1 MSWCCT
7 LVLSGLVEFN
17 FWETVLLWDRFL
29 VKETVPKTNDR
40 SSSVGLTGGVECGR
54 PYLLGRLKERGRD
67 SLSLGSIRK
76 KNNVPLFHKH
86 YYFIADYKY
95 HKIW

>member
-7 LVLSGLVEFN
+7 LDLSGLEEFN
-17 FWETVLLWDRFL
+17 FWLTVVLWDRFL

-67 SLSLGSIRK
+67 SLSLGSI
-76 KNNVPLFHKH
+76 
-86 YYFIADYKY
+86 
-95 HKIW
+95 

>member
-1 MSWCCT
+1 MSWCWT
-7 LVLSGLVEFN
+7 LALSGLEEFN
-17 FWETVLLWDRFL
+17 FWVTVVLWDRFL

-76 KNNVPLFHKH
+76 RNIYIWFYYSTH
-86 YYFIADYKY
+86 YNFWNKL
-95 HKIW
+95 

>member
-7 LVLSGLVEFN
+7 LDLSGLEEFN
-17 FWETVLLWDRFL
+17 FWVTVVVWDRFL

-67 SLSLGSIRK
+67 SLSLGSNWK
-76 KNNVPLFHKH
+76 KECLIISHALLFV
-86 YYFIADYKY
+86 YRL
-95 HKIW
+95 